1 MAKITGGGILG
12 NKNVKVGVRT
22 GSPRRGSS
30 PAAADQLGQSTA
42 FKKENVEARP
52 AYNSGVPLGNAKA
65 LDVGKGGVGT
75 GRQVHHCGSQGQHG
89 NPNPGIPERKSNTFE
104 TFFPGIKDKPMGS
117 GK

>member
-42 FKKENVEARP
+42 FKKENVEVRP
-52 AYNSGVPLGNAKA
+52 AYNSGVLLGNAKA
-65 LDVGKGGVGT
+65 LDVGPGGAGK

-89 NPNPGIPERKSNTFE
+89 PVTGQPRTESRDILSEFGPEKSK
-104 TFFPGIKDKPMGS
+104 G
-117 GK
+117 